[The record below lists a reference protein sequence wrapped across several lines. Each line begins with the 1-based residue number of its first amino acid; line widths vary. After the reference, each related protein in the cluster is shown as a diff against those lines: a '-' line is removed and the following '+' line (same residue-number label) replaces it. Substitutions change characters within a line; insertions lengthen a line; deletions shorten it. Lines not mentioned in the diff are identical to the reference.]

1 MLADNTIGV
10 YHDHFFTYYLD
21 LDIDGEA
28 NSFVKTNLETV
39 RVKDHTTPRKS
50 YWTVVKETAKT
61 EADARVNFG
70 FKPSELVVVNP
81 NKRTKQ
87 GNQIGYRLI
96 PGSVMHPLLVSD
108 DYQQIRGAFTNYNVW
123 VTPYNKTEKWA
134 GGLYVDR
141 SRGDD
146 TLAVWSLR

>member
-1 MLADNTIGV
+1 M